1 MFIPHTDKE
10 RQAMLKTIGKDSI
23 KDLFEDIP
31 ESKRFPVLDLPEGLS
46 EMEAYKQMSM
56 LAYANN
62 SCEEMISFLGA
73 GAYHHYIPAAVD
85 LLLQRGEFFTAYTPY
100 QPEISQGTL
109 QAIFEFQSL
118 IANLTGM
125 EVSNASHYDGATA
138 AAETCISS
146 FYHFRKKRGNII
158 LSPFIHP
165 HYLETIKTYLQAI
178 SEIEIRIPNIS
189 KPVDFK
195 DAIRQLVD
203 KKTALVMVQY
213 PDFLGNILDYS
224 AVSSIAHE
232 NGALFAAIVYPMA
245 LGILKSPAD
254 MNADFIVG
262 EGQSLGL
269 PLNFGGPYLGFFTT
283 RKELIR
289 KISGRI
295 VGETE
300 DEDGKR
306 GYVLTL
312 TAREQHIRRGRATSN
327 ICTNQGL
334 NALAVSIYLCLLGKQ
349 GLKEVAYQ
357 CYHKA
362 HYAASQIERI
372 KGFKVLNEQPF
383 FNEFVI
389 QCPSDVNEIQNSLL
403 EIGII
408 AGYNLEPDYGARKNQ
423 LLIAATEQNS
433 RDDIDFF
440 ANSLQE
446 VTSV

>member
-1 MFIPHTDKE
+1 MFIPHTDRE
-10 RQAMLKTIGKDSI
+10 RQEMLKTIGKDSI
-23 KDLFEDIP
+23 EDLFADIP
-31 ESKRFPVLDLPEGLS
+31 ESKRFPALDLPEGIS
-46 EMEAYKQMSM
+46 EMEAFKQMSM

-85 LLLQRGEFFTAYTPY
+85 LLLQRGDFFTAYTPY

-118 IANLTGM
+118 ITNLTGM
-125 EVSNASHYDGATA
+125 DVSNASHYDGATA
-138 AAETCISS
+138 AAETCITAY
-146 FYHFRKKRGNII
+146 YHFRKKRGNII

-165 HYLETIKTYLQAI
+165 HYIETIKTYLQAI
-178 SEIEIRIPNIS
+178 SDIEIRIPDIS

-195 DAIRQLVD
+195 DAISNLVNNE
-203 KKTALVMVQY
+203 TAMVMVQY

-224 AVSSIAHE
+224 AVSSFTHKK
-232 NGALFAAIVYPMA
+232 GALFAAVVYPMA

-254 MNADFIVG
+254 MDADFIVG

-289 KISGRI
+289 KVSGRI
-295 VGETE
+295 VGKTE
-300 DEDGKR
+300 DKDGKC

-312 TAREQHIRRGRATSN
+312 TAREQHIRRGKATSN

-334 NALAVSIYLCLLGKQ
+334 NALAVSIYLSLLGKQ

-357 CYHKA
+357 CYQKA
-362 HYAASQIERI
+362 HYTASLIEKI

-389 QCPSDVNEIQNSLL
+389 QCPSDAMEIQNNLL

-408 AGYNLEPDYGARKNQ
+408 AGYNLESDYGDRKNQ
-423 LLIAATEQNS
+423 LLIAATEQNTKE
-433 RDDIDFF
+433 DIDFF
-440 ANSLQE
+440 ANSLRE

>member
-23 KDLFEDIP
+23 KDLFTDIP
-31 ESKRFPVLDLPEGLS
+31 ESKRFPILNLPEGIS

-56 LAYANN
+56 LADANN
-62 SCEEMISFLGA
+62 SCEEMVSFLGA
-73 GAYHHYIPAAVD
+73 GAYHHYVPAAVD
-85 LLLQRGEFFTAYTPY
+85 HLIQRGDFFTAYTPY
-100 QPEISQGTL
+100 QAEISQGTL

-138 AAETCISS
+138 AAETCISAY
-146 FYHFRKKRGNII
+146 YHFRKKRGNII

-178 SEIEIRIPNIS
+178 SEIEIRIPDIS
-189 KPVDFK
+189 KPEDFI
-195 DAIRQLVD
+195 DAIKQFVD
-203 KKTALVMVQY
+203 IKTALVMVQY

-224 AVSSIAHE
+224 PVSSFAHE
-232 NGALFAAIVYPMA
+232 NGALFATIVYPIA
-245 LGILKSPAD
+245 LGMLKSPAD

-312 TAREQHIRRGRATSN
+312 TAREQHIRRGKATSN

-334 NALAVSIYLCLLGKQ
+334 NALAVSIYLSLLGKQ
-349 GLKEVAYQ
+349 GLKEVACQ
-357 CYHKA
+357 CYQKA
-362 HYAASQIERI
+362 HYTASQIEGI
-372 KGFKVLNEQPF
+372 KGFRVLNEQPF

-389 QCPSDVNEIQNSLL
+389 QCPSDVKEIQNCLL
-403 EIGII
+403 EEGII
-408 AGYNLEPDYGARKNQ
+408 AGYNLESDYPSRKNQ
-423 LLIAATEQNS
+423 LLIAATEQNT
-433 RDDIDFF
+433 REDIDFF
-440 ANSLQE
+440 VKSLRE

>member
-10 RQAMLKTIGKDSI
+10 RQAMLKTIGKESI
-23 KDLFEDIP
+23 NDLFVDIP
-31 ESKRFPVLDLPEGLS
+31 ESKRFPVLDLPDSIS

-56 LAYANN
+56 LADANN
-62 SCEEMISFLGA
+62 SCEDMVCFLGA
-73 GAYHHYIPAAVD
+73 GAYNHYIPAAVD
-85 LLLQRGEFFTAYTPY
+85 LLLQRGDFFTAYTPY

-109 QAIFEFQSL
+109 QAIFEYQSL
-118 IANLTGM
+118 MANLTGM

-138 AAETCISS
+138 AAETCISA
-146 FYHFRKKRGNII
+146 FHHFRKKRGNII

-165 HYLETIKTYLQAI
+165 HYLETIKTYLQVI

-189 KPVDFK
+189 EPADFK
-195 DAIRQLVD
+195 DAIRQLID
-203 KKTALVMVQY
+203 NKTALVMVQY

-224 AVSSIAHE
+224 EVSSFTHE
-232 NGALFAAIVYPMA
+232 NGALFATIVYPIA
-245 LGILKSPAD
+245 LGVLKSPAD
-254 MNADFIVG
+254 MDADFVIG

-269 PLNFGGPYLGFFTT
+269 PLNFGGPYLGYFTT

-289 KISGRI
+289 KMSGRI

-312 TAREQHIRRGRATSN
+312 TAREQHIRRGKATSN

-334 NALAVSIYLCLLGKQ
+334 NALAVTIYLSLLGKQ
-349 GLKEVAYQ
+349 GLKEVANQ
-357 CYHKA
+357 CYQKA
-362 HYAASQIERI
+362 HYTASKIEQI

-389 QCPSDVNEIQNSLL
+389 QCPSDVKEIQNNLL
-403 EIGII
+403 EKGII
-408 AGYNLEPDYGARKNQ
+408 AGYNLEPDYPLRKNQ
-423 LLIAATEQNS
+423 LLIAATEQNT
-433 RDDIDFF
+433 REDIDFF
-440 ANSLQE
+440 VNSLRE
-446 VTSV
+446 VTSA

>member
-23 KDLFEDIP
+23 KDLFADIP
-31 ESKRFPVLDLPEGLS
+31 ESKRFPILDLPEGIS

-56 LAYANN
+56 LADANN
-62 SCEEMISFLGA
+62 SCEEMVSFLGA
-73 GAYHHYIPAAVD
+73 GAYHHYVPAAVD
-85 LLLQRGEFFTAYTPY
+85 HLIQRGDFFTAYTPY
-100 QPEISQGTL
+100 QAEISQGTL

-138 AAETCISS
+138 AAETCISAY
-146 FYHFRKKRGNII
+146 YHFRKKRGNII

-178 SEIEIRIPNIS
+178 SEIEIRIPDIL
-189 KPVDFK
+189 KPVDFT
-195 DAIRQLVD
+195 DAIKQLVD
-203 KKTALVMVQY
+203 NKTALVMVQY

-224 AVSSIAHE
+224 PVSSFAHE
-232 NGALFAAIVYPMA
+232 NGALFATIVYPIA
-245 LGILKSPAD
+245 LGLLKSPAD

-312 TAREQHIRRGRATSN
+312 TAREQHIRRGKATSN

-334 NALAVSIYLCLLGKQ
+334 NALAVSIYLSLLGKH

-357 CYHKA
+357 CYQKA
-362 HYAASQIERI
+362 HYTASQIERI

-389 QCPSDVNEIQNSLL
+389 QCPSDVKEIQNSLL
-403 EIGII
+403 EEGII
-408 AGYNLEPDYGARKNQ
+408 AGYNLESDYPSRKNQ
-423 LLIAATEQNS
+423 LLIAATEQNT
-433 RDDIDFF
+433 REDIDFF
-440 ANSLQE
+440 VNSLRE

>member
-10 RQAMLKTIGKDSI
+10 RQAMLRTIGKDSI
-23 KDLFEDIP
+23 KDLFADIP
-31 ESKRFPVLDLPEGLS
+31 ESKRFPVLNLPEGIS

-56 LAYANN
+56 LASANN

-85 LLLQRGEFFTAYTPY
+85 LLLQRGDFFTAYTPY

-146 FYHFRKKRGNII
+146 YYHFRKKRANII
-158 LSPFIHP
+158 ISPFIHP
-165 HYLETIKTYLQAI
+165 HYIETIKTYLQAI
-178 SEIEIRIPNIS
+178 KEIEIRIPDIS

-203 KKTALVMVQY
+203 KNTALVMVQY

-224 AVSSIAHE
+224 SVSSFVHE
-232 NGALFAAIVYPMA
+232 NGALFATVVYPMA

-254 MNADFIVG
+254 MDADFIIG

-283 RKELIR
+283 RRELIR

-312 TAREQHIRRGRATSN
+312 TAREQHIRRGKATSN

-334 NALAVSIYLCLLGKQ
+334 NALAVSIYLSLLGKK

-357 CYHKA
+357 CYQKA
-362 HYAASQIERI
+362 HYTASQIERI
-372 KGFKVLNEQPF
+372 NGYKVLNEQPF

-389 QCPSDVNEIQNSLL
+389 QCPSDVMEIQNNLL
-403 EIGII
+403 EKGII
-408 AGYNLEPDYGARKNQ
+408 AGYNLESDYPTRKNQ
-423 LLIAATEQNS
+423 LLIAATEQNT
-433 RDDIDFF
+433 REDIDFF
-440 ANSLQE
+440 VNSLQE
-446 VTSV
+446 VTIV